1 MSPWSRA
8 GIERRL
14 STLLHTH
21 DTPKRTAFAL
31 GLGVA
36 VGFSPFIGLHLPM
49 GIVLAFAFNLNRVA
63 VIGGV
68 CSNLPWIMAFYYA
81 AMTAFGTWLLRAPI
95 PERLMGS
102 LQDAWKIQQWEAR
115 LDALAVILQPLLW
128 PFILGSMVGC
138 LALGVAAYYLSL
150 PILMAVRR
158 RHEHAQHEHAA
169 ETSAKPFN
177 INT

>member
-14 STLLHTH
+14 ESLLHTH

-31 GLGVA
+31 ALGVA

-49 GIVLAFAFNLNRVA
+49 GILLAFAFNLNRVA

-81 AMTAFGTWLLRAPI
+81 AATALGTWLLGSPI

-102 LQDAWKIQQWEAR
+102 LHEAWKIQQWEAR
-115 LDALAVILQPLLW
+115 IDALAVILQPLLW
-128 PFILGSMVGC
+128 PFILGSLIGC
-138 LALGVAAYYLSL
+138 LVLALAAYYLSL

-158 RHEHAQHEHAA
+158 RREHSRHE
-169 ETSAKPFN
+169 SAPQ
-177 INT
+177 IGS

>member
-14 STLLHTH
+14 ESLLHTH
-21 DTPKRTAFAL
+21 DTPRRTAFAL
-31 GLGVA
+31 ALGVA

-49 GIVLAFAFNLNRVA
+49 GILLAFAFNLNRVA

-81 AMTAFGTWLLRAPI
+81 GATALGTWILGAPI

-102 LQDAWKIQQWEAR
+102 LHEAWKVQQWEAR
-115 LDALAVILQPLLW
+115 IDALAIILQPLLW
-128 PFILGSMVGC
+128 PFILGSLIGC
-138 LALGVAAYYLSL
+138 LVLALAAYYLSL

-158 RHEHAQHEHAA
+158 RREHARQG
-169 ETSAKPFN
+169 SAPQ
-177 INT
+177 IGS